1 MLVTNGFS
9 TIRSLSVA
17 MNVDKILYQS
27 GGWISIWQFIKICQ
41 KGNAI
46 ILTMEWFAYSLNMD
60 ASFYMLNQKSVDLEN
75 IAKGQSA
82 NIGIENT
89 NWQNLWN
96 NRR

>member
-1 MLVTNGFS
+1 M
-9 TIRSLSVA
+9 TIHQD
-17 MNVDKILYQS
+17 MP
-27 GGWISIWQFIKICQ
+27 

>member
-1 MLVTNGFS
+1 M
-9 TIRSLSVA
+9 TIHQD
-17 MNVDKILYQS
+17 MP
-27 GGWISIWQFIKICQ
+27 

-60 ASFYMLNQKSVDLEN
+60 ASFYMLNQKSVGLEN
-75 IAKGQSA
+75 IAKGQNA

-89 NWQNLWN
+89 SWQNLWN